1 MSFLIDMHM
10 HTSRYSRC
18 SRIDASK
25 LIGRAVQAGLD
36 GIVITEHHKQWSQAE
51 IDQLVAESGHPGFL
65 VMAGFEYTS
74 SCGDILIYGVE
85 DKYVPEFEPNWAPEK
100 AAKLAQRYGGVCI
113 AAHPTRHRMSFDK
126 RIATLPLAALEVAS
140 VNLQVH
146 EQRLARKI
154 AQSLQK
160 PMVACSDAHDLAAVG
175 AYATLFPDLILKIGD
190 LQEALLRGRFEVA
203 EKSVK
208 EQRP

>member
-1 MSFLIDMHM
+1 MPFLIDLHM

-36 GIVITEHHKQWSQAE
+36 GIVITEHHKQWSQPE

-74 SCGDILIYGVE
+74 SCGDILIYGVADE
-85 DKYVPEFEPNWAPEK
+85 HVPEFVPNWPPEK
-100 AAKLAQRYGGVCI
+100 AAKLAIRYGGVCI
-113 AAHPTRHRMSFDK
+113 AAHPTRQRMSFDE

-140 VNLQVH
+140 VNLEVH
-146 EQRLARKI
+146 EQRLARRL
-154 AQSLQK
+154 AESLQK
-160 PMVACSDAHDLAAVG
+160 PMVASSDAHDLAAVG
-175 AYATLFPDLILKIGD
+175 TYATEFPDLILGMAD
-190 LQEALLRGRFEVA
+190 LQGALQRGRFEVA
-203 EKSVK
+203 KR
-208 EQRP
+208 Q